1 MRVATIT
8 RATAETEI
16 RVSLDL
22 DGSGQSHI
30 RSGIGFFD
38 HMLTLFAKHGGF
50 DLVVECNGDIEV
62 DGHHSVEDIGIV
74 LGQVFAKCTADKTVW
89 RVTVR
94 GSCRWTKRS
103 SWRQSI
109 SAADRISYTMRPL
122 MHR

>member
-38 HMLTLFAKHGGF
+38 HMLEGFTKHGSF
-50 DLVVECNGDIEV
+50 DTL
-62 DGHHSVEDIGIV
+62 
-74 LGQVFAKCTADKTVW
+74 TV
-89 RVTVR
+89 TIQL
-94 GSCRWTKRS
+94 K
-103 SWRQSI
+103 I
-109 SAADRISYTMRPL
+109 
-122 MHR
+122 